1 VKRERLVTWDD
12 PTPFWHRAEGKSG
25 LELLQLAI
33 AGEFP
38 PPPMAMLMDI
48 RLSDVAR
55 GHAVF
60 RGTPQECHYNPLGS
74 VHGGFGATL
83 LDSAMGCAV
92 HSTLA
97 AGDIY
102 TTLEFKINFLR
113 ALTHGSGE
121 VRGIG
126 KVISETRTTAL
137 AEGRIEDGEG
147 RLYAFATTTCVI
159 RRSQSAISNR

>member
-1 VKRERLVTWDD
+1 MSRQRLVTWED
-12 PTPFWHRAEGKSG
+12 PTPFWHRLEGKSG

-33 AGEFP
+33 EGEFP

-48 RLSDVAR
+48 RLIEVAKGR
-55 GHAVF
+55 AVF
-60 RGTPQECHYNPLGS
+60 RGTPQEFHYNPLGS

-102 TTLEFKINFLR
+102 TTLEFKINFVR
-113 ALTHGSGE
+113 ALTHETGE

-126 KVISETRTTAL
+126 KVIHETRTTAL
-137 AEGRIEDGEG
+137 AEGRIEDGKG
-147 RLYAFATTTCVI
+147 KLYAFATTTCVI
-159 RRSQSAISNR
+159 RRSQSA

>member
-1 VKRERLVTWDD
+1 MSRQRLVTWDE
-12 PTPFWHRAEGKSG
+12 PTPLRHLAEGKSG
-25 LELLQLAI
+25 LELLQRLI

-48 RLSDVAR
+48 RLIEAAR

-60 RGTPQECHYNPLGS
+60 TGTPQEFHYNPLGS

-92 HSTLA
+92 HSTLGP
-97 AGDIY
+97 GDLY
-102 TTLEFKINFLR
+102 TTLEFKINFTR
-113 ALTHGSGE
+113 ALTHEVGE

-126 KVISETRTTAL
+126 KVINETRTTAL
-137 AEGRIEDGEG
+137 AEGRIVDGEG
-147 RLYAFATTTCVI
+147 TLYAFATTTCVI
-159 RRSQSAISNR
+159 RRVASSR